1 MHQVFAF
8 LLFICTTVV
17 TSREWNNTG
26 RGLIAFEEAWTVP
39 ELLIQVAN
47 SVPAFGQTK
56 AELEANLLDVHDQR
70 LTQMNENGIDF
81 MVLSCASPCIQGFS
95 DPPTAEA
102 LATSVND
109 VLAATIS
116 NNTMRFGAFA
126 ALSMHNATQAAQELN
141 RTVTELGFL
150 GALLNDYQQSG
161 DDNTTL
167 LYYDQPEYDVF
178 WQMVVDLDV
187 PVYMHPRVGISLLNN
202 LEYQQAVWLI
212 GPGQQ
217 FAASLSNHILG
228 ICTNGVFDRFP
239 TLKLI
244 VGHLGERITSDLFRI
259 DEQLQRQRPEGMPMK
274 LNVST
279 YWETNLFETTSAN
292 FATPLLKFHI
302 DAIGLDRIMF
312 SIDYPYASIPEGAQ
326 WIEET
331 LPDVLS
337 PTDLLKLKRETAIQ
351 VLGLNK

>member
-1 MHQVFAF
+1 MRQVFSIF
-8 LLFICTTVV
+8 LVVCATAV
-17 TSREWNNTG
+17 TSRKWNNTG

-39 ELLIQVAN
+39 GLLIQVGN
-47 SVPAFGQTK
+47 TPPAEDQTL
-56 AELEANLLDVHDQR
+56 AELEANLLDVHNQR
-70 LTQMNENGIDF
+70 LTQMDQNGIDF
-81 MVLSCASPCIQGFS
+81 GFS
-95 DPPTAEA
+95 DPATAEA

-126 ALSMHNATQAAQELN
+126 ALSMHNATQAAQELK
-141 RTVTELGFL
+141 RTVTELGFV

-161 DDNTTL
+161 QDNATL

-187 PVYMHPRVGISLLNN
+187 PVYMHPRVGIDLLTN

-212 GPGQQ
+212 GPGQE
-217 FAASLSNHILG
+217 FAVTLSNHILG

-259 DEQLQRQRPEGMPMK
+259 DEQKEIDPDFRTELQRQRPAGMPMK
-274 LNVST
+274 LNVSS
-279 YWETNLFETTSAN
+279 YWQTNLFETTSGN

-302 DAIGLDRIMF
+302 DTIGLDRIMF
-312 SIDYPYASIPEGAQ
+312 SIDYPYVSIPEGAQ
-326 WIEET
+326 WIDET

-351 VLGLNK
+351 VLGLDK